1 MRGLTKTI
9 TVGGQEVTIREV
21 SVADIRVWMKEL
33 ELEETDVMDVA
44 LLKGTHMSAVRLCT
58 GLSKEQLDE
67 FLPSERRVIA
77 DTCKAVNGDFFDL
90 VSLALNP
97 VLSKLSAAS

>member
-9 TVGGQEVTIREV
+9 TVGGQEITVREV
-21 SVADIRVWMKEL
+21 SVAEIRAWMKEL
-33 ELEETDVMDVA
+33 ELAETDIMDVA
-44 LLKGTHMSAVRLCT
+44 LQRGWHMSAVRLIT

-77 DTCKAVNGDFFDL
+77 QTAEAVNGDFFDL
-90 VSLALNP
+90 IRTALHP
-97 VLSKLSAAS
+97 VLSKLSGTT